1 MDTAELLVRS
11 IGGLVAV
18 LGTVWVLVRVVK
30 ARQGATGTV
39 PVARLRVVA
48 RASVGRRASVV
59 SVDAGDRVLVVGV
72 TDDGVR
78 LLAEQPALPAPE
90 PVVERIDLDPSTTAA
105 TGLAPAGASLAGP
118 LDAAAL
124 VPAPR
129 TGTSGSLVDP
139 AVWRQVVGTVREW
152 TVRR

>member
-18 LGTVWVLVRVVK
+18 LATIWVLVRVVR
-30 ARQGATGTV
+30 ARQGTVGTV

-90 PVVERIDLDPSTTAA
+90 PVVQRIDLDPVEA
-105 TGLAPAGASLAGP
+105 LAP
-118 LDAAAL
+118 L
-124 VPAPR
+124 VPGPR
-129 TGTSGSLVDP
+129 GAADGSLVDP
-139 AVWRQVVGTVREW
+139 AVWRQVVGTVRDW

>member
-1 MDTAELLVRS
+1 MDTAELLLRS

-18 LGTVWVLVRVVK
+18 LGTVWVLVKVVK
-30 ARQGATGTV
+30 ARQGAAGAA
-39 PVARLRVVA
+39 PVVRLRVLA

-59 SVDAGDRVLVVGV
+59 SVDAGDRVLLVGV
-72 TDDGVR
+72 TDEGVR
-78 LLAEQPALPAPE
+78 LLAEQPALPAPK
-90 PVVERIDLDPSTTAA
+90 PVVERVELDPADPTLA
-105 TGLAPAGASLAGP
+105 TGAPVAVVPVGP
-118 LDAAAL
+118 

-129 TGTSGSLVDP
+129 TGTDGSLVDP

>member
-90 PVVERIDLDPSTTAA
+90 PVVERIDLDPT
-105 TGLAPAGASLAGP
+105 P
-118 LDAAAL
+118 AAAL
-124 VPAPR
+124 VPDQR
-129 TGTSGSLVDP
+129 SGTSGSLVDP

>member
-11 IGGLVAV
+11 VGGLVAV

-39 PVARLRVVA
+39 PVARLRVLA
-48 RASVGRRASVV
+48 RASVGRHASVV

-72 TDDGVR
+72 SDDGVR
-78 LLAEQPALPAPE
+78 LLAEQPALPAPK
-90 PVVERIDLDPSTTAA
+90 PVVERIDLDPASPVEAEKVPAQRTAGGTAA
-105 TGLAPAGASLAGP
+105 SSAASTV
-118 LDAAAL
+118 D
-124 VPAPR
+124 
-129 TGTSGSLVDP
+129 GSLVDP
-139 AVWRQVVGTVREW
+139 AVWRQVVGSVREW

>member
-78 LLAEQPALPAPE
+78 LLAEQPALPTPE
-90 PVVERIDLDPSTTAA
+90 PVVERIDLDPAPLGAA
-105 TGLAPAGASLAGP
+105 PVDPAV
-118 LDAAAL
+118 L
-124 VPAPR
+124 VPGPR
-129 TGTSGSLVDP
+129 SGTSGSLVDP